1 MTKVFVNGSFDLL
14 HTGHLSLLEFAKS
27 NGTHL
32 HVALDT
38 DRRIAEKKGPD
49 RPINNQ
55 LNRVKLMSCLKF
67 VDSVSVFDTDEE
79 LEETI
84 RKYSPDIMI
93 VGSDWKNKKV
103 IGSEYS
109 ESLLFF
115 DRVNNEST
123 TETIESYINR
133 RHVHR

>member
-27 NGTHL
+27 KGTYL

-84 RKYSPDIMI
+84 RNYSPDIMI

-133 RHVHR
+133 RYMHR

>member
-14 HTGHLSLLEFAKS
+14 HYGHLCLLKYARSL
-27 NGTHL
+27 GTHL

-38 DRRIAEKKGPD
+38 DRRITEKKGAD

-55 LNRVKLMSCLKF
+55 FNRVQLMSSLKF
-67 VDSVSVFDTDEE
+67 VDSVSVFDTDQE

-84 RKYSPDIMI
+84 RDYSPDIML
-93 VGSDWKNKKV
+93 VGSDWKNKSV
-103 IGSEYS
+103 IGSQHS
-109 ESLLFF
+109 KSLLFF

-123 TETIESYINR
+123 TETIENYVNR
-133 RHVHR
+133 RHMCR